1 MSSVTPQTQSLSTTQ
16 TDADI
21 EQINIEQLN
30 LDIGGMTCQAC
41 ASRIEKVLSKKPAIA
56 QADVNFANETAQI
69 RFDPSQTSVDE
80 ILQWVKKT
88 GFEAEVQQADAL
100 MHEQAVEQEIPW
112 SLILTWVC
120 LLPFLVG
127 MAGMMVG
134 NHSLM
139 PPVWLQFVLATIV
152 QFGLAI
158 PFYKSAWAS
167 IVGRLANMDVLVV
180 LGTLTIWAYSTYIW
194 LGSGILSGV
203 DHSGM
208 SHTVHALPPVYFEA
222 GVMVIAFVRLG
233 KYLEHRTKK
242 HSLNSI
248 QLLVKLIPE
257 AVLVKTPQGEWQ
269 SQALSSVKIGEVLLA
284 KAGSR
289 IATDGI
295 VTLGEGWCDESHL
308 TGESVP
314 LSKRIGSTVLAGAM
328 VDNGSFEY
336 RVTATGQQT
345 QLGDMIQALND
356 AQGSKAKIA
365 RLADKVAGIFVPVV
379 VAISI
384 ITFVLNYWF
393 LGNVNDA
400 LMRAVAVLVI
410 ACPCAL
416 GLATPAAIMAGMG
429 LAARHGVWFKDAQ
442 ALEAAGTVDTMVLD
456 KTGTLTHGKPDLV
469 AHYVVDDSLSFTDI
483 LILVASVERHANH
496 PLATT
501 LINFAESY
509 LEQQGA
515 KLTLLAATNVQTVA
529 GQGVEAYIEGFGKV
543 KVGRLAFTN
552 VVLPDSITKAVD
564 SPWHIASQVGISIN
578 EIPLAAF
585 ALADDLMSDTEQVLQ
600 RLRGY
605 HIEPMIMSGD
615 KQSVVDYVAHQLQ
628 VNQALGELSPRDK
641 AEQVNALQA
650 AGKKVVMVGDGVN
663 DAPAMAT
670 ATASFAVNNA
680 TDIAKHSASARLLG
694 DSLSHA
700 VSAVAISQATL
711 RNIKQNLFFAF
722 IYNCLGIPLAALG
735 LLSPMIAAAAMAL
748 SSISVL
754 MNALRLTRFKV

>member
-21 EQINIEQLN
+21 EQINIEQIN

-365 RLADKVAGIFVPVV
+365 RLADKVAGVFVPVV

-515 KLTLLAATNVQTVA
+515 KLTLLPATNVQTVA

-641 AEQVNALQA
+641 AEQVSALQA